1 MRPAVRKLLAALTDD
16 GGAAALERRLA
27 NAEASNDRLATEN
40 QNLRAENARLR
51 QALDRGEAR

>member
-1 MRPAVRKLLAALTDD
+1 MRKLLAALTDD

-51 QALDRGEAR
+51 QALDTRGEAR